1 MYIILSSFSRVLQW
15 LPNCPHLIHWQLTFL
30 PSGKS
35 ASHPRLDQAQPW
47 DSFFDISPAKMRQV
61 CFLFIGRK
69 TRVLQTAETQWWN
82 ENRLATG
89 GAVTQKGVCE
99 KALSGHSVGKSWS
112 ISQMLGTCLQFY
124 TGPKS
129 TPQEHKTWPGLLL
142 SGLPVPLF
150 PRRTENILFFRGF
163 L

>member
-1 MYIILSSFSRVLQW
+1 MEFCNGFLIALSSFTDNSHSYRVERVFLSREVSDSQ
-15 LPNCPHLIHWQLTFL
+15 
-30 PSGKS
+30 
-35 ASHPRLDQAQPW
+35 PRLHQAQPW

-82 ENRLATG
+82 ENRMSTG
-89 GAVTQKGVCE
+89 GAVTEYGVCG

-112 ISQMLGTCLQFY
+112 ISQTLGTYLQLY

-129 TPQEHKTWPGLLL
+129 TPQGADCEAL
-142 SGLPVPLF
+142 S
-150 PRRTENILFFRGF
+150 PRFR
-163 L
+163 LCALRVSP